1 MSAAT
6 IIKPGRPGSG
16 SRTRWLDQFRFNKRP
31 VIVTAQPNPGEP
43 EQDSNFFKKIWDL
56 KPISIYSLCSQEK
69 SHVFL
74 MWDKKSFGLNT
85 ST

>member
-1 MSAAT
+1 
-6 IIKPGRPGSG
+6 
-16 SRTRWLDQFRFNKRP
+16 
-31 VIVTAQPNPGEP
+31 VVTAQPNSGEP
-43 EQDSNFFKKIWDL
+43 GQDLNFFKKIWDL